1 MIGGALKRFQL
12 FQCRSQAPAGTRTY
26 PKPPRSSLCRR
37 DKYSTAQPRCIA
49 GGIHPHPES
58 PASLR
63 TGALPGLECGAEEPI
78 WGFCREAAV
87 PVTLQSWLPMLQLC
101 KVTSSLL
108 ISNAKAACN
117 EDLLTREGVTFC
129 VNVTRQ
135 QPFPSL
141 QQVRGIRVPVFDDPA
156 EDLYRYFEQCSDA
169 IEEAVKSGG
178 KCLVYCKNGRSRS
191 AAICTAY
198 LMRHQKL
205 PLKDAF
211 ETVKAARPVAEPN
224 SGFWSQLQRYEEDLQ
239 IQSSPTS

>member
-1 MIGGALKRFQL
+1 
-12 FQCRSQAPAGTRTY
+12 
-26 PKPPRSSLCRR
+26 LCGR
-37 DKYSTAQPRCIA
+37 
-49 GGIHPHPES
+49 
-58 PASLR
+58 
-63 TGALPGLECGAEEPI
+63 
-78 WGFCREAAV
+78 AAV
-87 PVTLQSWLPMLQLC
+87 PVTLCPWLPMLQLS

-108 ISNAKAACN
+108 IGNARAASN
-117 EDLLTREGVTFC
+117 EELLMQEGVTFC

-141 QQVRGIRVPVFDDPA
+141 QQVRGIRIPVFDDPA

-198 LMRHQKL
+198 LMRHRKL

-211 ETVKAARPVAEPN
+211 EAVKTARPAAEPN
-224 SGFWSQLQRYEEDLQ
+224 AGFWSQLQRYEEDLQ
-239 IQSSPTS
+239 